1 MSEGSVTQLR
11 ERVGYLEKRHGALA
25 LETTTARH
33 DLAGALHREGR
44 LREAEE
50 QYELAF
56 QGLSRRFGST
66 HLFTLVCLN
75 NLALVLRDLRRWDD
89 ALGLLG
95 TVHTHR
101 TQLLGPAHPL
111 TLNAANN
118 ALTVMVRKGDPA
130 AAARE
135 YPVLLA
141 GCEQTFGPDHDA
153 TRAVRR
159 DYAHVLDLLGRRPE
173 AVRLM
178 RGVPGLPVPAVL
190 LGCART
196 LRYTGLFPVAMTA
209 SRYGADLTLGTHSG
223 DRTGLADGQEVHD
236 EDLGIRGRVV
246 GPGNRE
252 APYQEGLDL
261 SETCDRVADA
271 VGALA
276 EHLAEVEHALGEGRL
291 RVRVHVHHEHWP
303 RLSDPPSLAVDRR
316 LMPARDRA
324 RHDRLLRAT
333 PHTPVVLSDVPG
345 PPRRLSG
352 RRDGFTVMFPGA
364 PHVIVST
371 FHGLDRRPAP
381 SPLEA

>member
-1 MSEGSVTQLR
+1 MSEGSANQLR
-11 ERVGYLEKRHGALA
+11 TRVGRLEEQHGALA

-75 NLALVLRDLRRWDD
+75 NLALVLRDLGRWDA

-101 TQLLGPAHPL
+101 TRLLGPAHPL

-118 ALTVMVRKGDPA
+118 ALAVMVRAGDLA
-130 AAARE
+130 TAARE

-141 GCEQTFGPDHDA
+141 RCEETLGPDHGG
-153 TRAVRR
+153 TRAIRR
-159 DYAHVLDLLGRRPE
+159 DYAHVLDRLGRRRE
-173 AVRLM
+173 AVRLVA
-178 RGVPGLPVPAVL
+178 GLPGLPVSAVL
-190 LGCART
+190 LGCARI
-196 LRYTGLFPVAMTA
+196 LRYTGLFPVALTA
-209 SRYGADLTLGTHSG
+209 SRYGADLTLGTHRG
-223 DRTGLADGQEVHD
+223 DRTGLTEGNELHD
-236 EDLGIRGRVV
+236 QDLGIRGRVI
-246 GPGNRE
+246 GPGNPE
-252 APYQEGLDL
+252 APYRQGLDL
-261 SETCDRVADA
+261 RATCDRVADA

-303 RLSDPPSLAVDRR
+303 SLSDPPSLAVDRR
-316 LMPARDRA
+316 LMSARDRA
-324 RHDRLLRAT
+324 RHDRLLRRT
-333 PHTPVVLSDVPG
+333 PHTPVTLPDVPG
-345 PPRRLSG
+345 PPRRLTG
-352 RRDGFTVMFPGA
+352 RTDGFTVLFPGA

-371 FHGLDRRPAP
+371 FFGLERRPAP

>member
-11 ERVGYLEKRHGALA
+11 ERVGRLETRHGALA
-25 LETTTARH
+25 LETTTVRH
-33 DLAGALHREGR
+33 DLAGALHRAGR

-75 NLALVLRDLRRWDD
+75 NLALVLRDLCRWDD

-101 TQLLGPAHPL
+101 THLLGPAHPL

-118 ALTVMVRKGDPA
+118 ALTVMVRMGDLA
-130 AAARE
+130 RAARE

-141 GCEQTFGPDHDA
+141 RCEETLGPDHQG
-153 TRAVRR
+153 TRAIRR
-159 DYAHVLDLLGRRPE
+159 DHAHVLDRLGRRRE

-178 RGVPGLPVPAVL
+178 QGAPGLPVSGVL
-190 LGCART
+190 IGCARI
-196 LRYTGLFPVAMTA
+196 LRCTGLFPVALTA
-209 SRYGADLTLGTHSG
+209 SRYGADLTLGTHGG
-223 DRTGLADGQEVHD
+223 DRTDLAHGNEVHD
-236 EDLGIRGRVV
+236 EDLGIRGRVI

-252 APYQEGLDL
+252 APYQDGLDL
-261 SETCDRVADA
+261 RETCDRVADA

-276 EHLAEVEHALGEGRL
+276 EHLAEVEHALGEGRV

-316 LMPARDRA
+316 RMSARDRA

-333 PHTPVVLSDVPG
+333 PHTPVILSDVPG

-371 FHGLDRRPAP
+371 FHGLERRPAP